1 LGKLKEAGAN
11 VVAAAVFLD
20 RQQCGAQRVERETGT
35 QVRSAYRM
43 GEVLEDIR
51 DLIGPTRYREV
62 REYLEK
68 FKC

>member
-1 LGKLKEAGAN
+1 MCIR
-11 VVAAAVFLD
+11 D
-20 RQQCGAQRVERETGT
+20 R
-35 QVRSAYRM
+35 